1 MAEDRP
7 VDITLLLM
15 IVVVLVIGCMIGFAS
30 TTVNNVYI
38 LLVAL
43 GIAMFVVSFVWPP
56 IALYLLV
63 FSMLLSPEFGERSTQ
78 GSGFTIRVDDI
89 LLTIL
94 AFSWLIRSAI
104 KKELGIFPKTPLNRG
119 IAAYILLCL
128 FSTIMGGLYGKINV
142 VGLFF
147 VLKYFEYFI
156 IYYMAVN
163 FLTTR
168 NQVITFVT
176 LLLLTCAIT
185 CIVGIFQIPAGGRV
199 TAPFEGREGEP
210 GTFGGYLA
218 LMISVSIG
226 LLLTIKPVR
235 IKALLLIL
243 TGMIVF
249 VVMATGSRSTWLAL
263 PSMYLCFLALSKKRV
278 ILMGTLVILIV
289 LSPFVVPQHVKDR
302 YKTTFVPE
310 RGSEAKLGGKT
321 LALDSSTS
329 QRVESWQGILQDLKF
344 HPILGFGITGYWFI
358 DAQYFRTLIE
368 LGILG
373 LIIFLVLMYQIG
385 RFLLRT
391 YYLSNDTFVQG
402 LSLGTFAGFIS
413 LLVHA
418 IGSNTFIIVRI
429 MEPFWFL
436 MGLVVV
442 LYNLEMAEQKKLQS
456 GSLNIQEAAT
466 RRLLEPEK
474 V

>member
-1 MAEDRP
+1 MADNRP
-7 VDITLLLM
+7 DTTLLL
-15 IVVVLVIGCMIGFAS
+15 IVVAILAIGCMIGFA
-30 TTVNNVYI
+30 TIKVNYVYV
-38 LLVAL
+38 LLAAL
-43 GIAMFVVSFVWPP
+43 GIMMFVVSFVWPP

-63 FSMLLSPEFGERSTQ
+63 FSMLLSPEFGERATQ
-78 GSGFTIRVDDI
+78 GKGFTIRVDDI

-94 AFSWLIRSAI
+94 AFSWFVRSAA
-104 KKELGIFPKTPLNRG
+104 KKELGIFPKTPLNKS

-128 FSTIMGGLYGKINV
+128 FSTLMGGIYGKINV
-142 VGLFF
+142 VGLLF

-168 NQVITFVT
+168 DQVITFVT
-176 LLLLTCAIT
+176 LILVTCAIT
-185 CIVGIFQIPAGGRV
+185 CIIGLLQIPAGGRV
-199 TAPFEGREGEP
+199 TAPFEGLEGEP

-218 LMISVSIG
+218 LMISVCIG
-226 LLLTIKPVR
+226 LLLTIKPVK
-235 IKALLLIL
+235 IKALLFIL
-243 TGMIVF
+243 AGVITF
-249 VVMATGSRSTWLAL
+249 VIMATESRSTWLAL
-263 PSMYLCFLALSKKRV
+263 PTMCICFLVLSKKR
-278 ILMGTLVILIV
+278 LIV
-289 LSPFVVPQHVKDR
+289 IGSLIILLVMSPFLIPKNVKDR
-302 YKTTFVPE
+302 YKTTFEVE
-310 RGSEAKLGGKT
+310 RGWEAKVGGKT

-329 QRVESWQGILQDLKF
+329 QRVQSWQGILQDLKF

-373 LIIFLVLMYQIG
+373 LIVFLILLYQIG

-391 YYLSNDTFVQG
+391 YYLSSDSFVQG
-402 LSLGTFAGFIS
+402 LCLGTFAGFIS
-413 LLVHA
+413 LVVHA

-442 LYNLEMAEQKKLQS
+442 LYNLEMTEQKKLQS
-456 GSLNIQEAAT
+456 GSLNIQET
-466 RRLLEPEK
+466 TTHKLLEPVK